1 MTKLQGHLITV
12 LLAVLVGLAIIGDVM
27 SGGDWTP
34 IVLAAVAL
42 GGGYL
47 SLGKIFAGTAHLTTI
62 SLLVLAVT
70 GIAVVAVWFW
80 FPDHKRLAVISILPA
95 MGLLTGVISRI
106 VGRREAS

>member
-12 LLAVLVGLAIIGDVM
+12 SLAVLVGLALIGDVM

-34 IVLAAVAL
+34 VILAVVAL
-42 GGGYL
+42 AGGYL
-47 SLGKIFAGTAHLTTI
+47 SLQKIFAGTAHLTTI

-80 FPDHKRLAVISILPA
+80 FPDHKRFAVISILPA
-95 MGLLTGVISRI
+95 MGLLTVAISRI
-106 VGRREAS
+106 AGRQNAS